1 MEGGVQRYS
10 YEKFWWVV
18 QNMQQRPGGRETNPV
33 RMRRT
38 NPALPGATL
47 PTSAV
52 PTRVQQLPP
61 HSPPARKR
69 PNGTGRAVIWLCV
82 TGILIEL
89 CTLALYPVLAY
100 ATYSTNS
107 TSATTQAVTRLF
119 PWITR
124 LYWKSAWPVLS
135 WFFAHV
141 SWLNP
146 ATAAGNANLFAILA
160 GIAFVLSLCAARVGN
175 GIARKKLERADVRV
189 LFCIVLLFTLF
200 FGLTYL
206 FAPGGM
212 TQDIFLYGIYGRMI
226 AVYHVNPYVV
236 PLASFPHDIMQQG
249 IAKSIGGIGTTA
261 GTSPFAPAWI
271 DFCIPVALLAR
282 DSIANMVLDF
292 RLLGLIA
299 HMLNAILIW
308 LILAKIK
315 PQVRIAMTLLYAWNP
330 LLLLVSVAGMQLEVV
345 VLLFILCAVFFL
357 QRKLPFLAWAFV
369 MLAVLTNLFCLLLIP
384 LFLRLLS
391 RDARTI
397 SAGQRVMSQT
407 LWWLLIVV
415 VTALMLFLAYVPYWP
430 HWGLSGIGA
439 SLRHTLLQDSAINSL
454 DAALLNLPI
463 KLPPFVAWLATPH
476 HWTLFAAIAVGCF
489 LLLGT
494 WLSDSVE
501 YLLLFSSLIWLS
513 LLLLLPTYWPA
524 SVLIPLALALC
535 SANQRTILLAI
546 LLTAGAYLSYYFW
559 LWQPVWPAQG
569 LVAIG
574 FPLLIWGWT
583 LFFLSTWQMFA
594 ANTTNM
600 TQQPSRPRRGLSRPS
615 LPSRPS
621 WPARRK

>member
-1 MEGGVQRYS
+1 MLREILVGGI
-10 YEKFWWVV
+10 
-18 QNMQQRPGGRETNPV
+18 NMQQRPGGRETYSV
-33 RMRRT
+33 RTRRT

-47 PTSAV
+47 PTASV
-52 PTRVQQLPP
+52 STHVQQLPP
-61 HSPPARKR
+61 HQQSARKR
-69 PNGTGRAVIWLCV
+69 PNGTGRAVTWLCV

-89 CTLALYPVLAY
+89 FTLALYPVLAN
-100 ATYSTNS
+100 ATYSTNG
-107 TSATTQAVTRLF
+107 TSATTRAVTQLF
-119 PWITR
+119 PWIVR
-124 LYWKSAWPVLS
+124 LYWKPSWPVLS

-146 ATAAGNANLFAILA
+146 ATVSGNANLFAVVA

-189 LFCIVLLFTLF
+189 LFCVALFFTLF

-212 TQDIFLYGIYGRMI
+212 TQDIFLYGIYGRMV

-236 PLASFPHDIMQQG
+236 SLASFPHDIMQQG
-249 IAKSIGGIGTTA
+249 IAKSTGGIGTTA
-261 GTSPFAPAWI
+261 GTSPFAPAWV
-271 DFCIPVALLAR
+271 DFSILVTLLAR
-282 DSIANMVLDF
+282 NSIANMVLDF

-299 HMLNAILIW
+299 HVLNAMLIW

-330 LLLLVSVAGMQLEVV
+330 LVLLVSVAGMHLEVV
-345 VLLFILCAVFFL
+345 VLLFILCAVLFI

-384 LFLRLLS
+384 LFLRALS
-391 RDARTI
+391 RDARTF
-397 SAGQRVMSQT
+397 STGQRTLSRV
-407 LWWLLIVV
+407 LWWFLIVV
-415 VTALMLFLAYVPYWP
+415 VTALLLFLAYVPYWP
-430 HWGLSGIGA
+430 NWGMSGIGA
-439 SLRHTLLQDSAINSL
+439 SLQHTLLQDNAINSL
-454 DAALLNLPI
+454 DAALLYLPV
-463 KLPPFVAWLATPH
+463 KLPPIVAWLALPQ

-501 YLLLFSSLIWLS
+501 FLLLFSSLLWLS
-513 LLLLLPTYWPA
+513 LLLLLPTYWPEY
-524 SVLIPLALALC
+524 VLIPLAFALC
-535 SANQRTILLAI
+535 SASQRTILLAV

-559 LWQPVWPAQG
+559 LWQPVWPEQG
-569 LVAIG
+569 LVVIG
-574 FPLLIWGWT
+574 LPLLIWGWT

-594 ANTTNM
+594 GNSTNT

-615 LPSRPS
+615 LSSRPS
-621 WPARRK
+621 WPGRRK